1 MSSNVAAVATF
12 AAISGTLTTADYRAA
27 LAYNRGVRNSW
38 LMLARSDNVNNMA
51 FGAPMI
57 SEIARIVLNDP

>member
-1 MSSNVAAVATF
+1 
-12 AAISGTLTTADYRAA
+12 
-27 LAYNRGVRNSW
+27 
-38 LMLARSDNVNNMA
+38 MLDAEPAGDNVNNMA